1 MQAPAAIAFV
11 ILLPLLAWRVYR
23 RMQRMLGRQ
32 RLSRVRAGLTL
43 VIFPVLIALL
53 AFASH
58 AHPARLG
65 GLAAGL
71 AAGSVL
77 AIYGLRLTRFEPTAD
92 GVFYTPSA
100 HLGVALSLL
109 LVGRV
114 LYRLVEVYRLD
125 PANLPRTPDLML
137 SPLTLV
143 VVGLLAGYYMGYALG
158 LVRWRAPALSGSGGA

>member
-1 MQAPAAIAFV
+1 MQGTAAIALV
-11 ILLPLLAWRVYR
+11 ILVPLLSWRVYR

-43 VIFPVLIALL
+43 AIFPVLIGLL

-58 AHPARLG
+58 AHPAGLAGLAG
-65 GLAAGL
+65 GLAVG
-71 AAGSVL
+71 GVL
-77 AIYGLRLTRFEPTAD
+77 AVYGLRLTRFEESAD

-109 LVGRV
+109 LAGRV

-125 PANLPRTPDLML
+125 PANLPQTPDLML
-137 SPLTLV
+137 SPVTLAI
-143 VVGLLAGYYMGYALG
+143 VGLLAGYYVGYALG
-158 LVRWRAPALSGSGGA
+158 LVRWRAPDPA

>member
-1 MQAPAAIAFV
+1 MQAPAAIALV
-11 ILLPLLAWRVYR
+11 ILVPLLAWRVHR

-43 VIFPVLIALL
+43 AIFPVLVALL

-58 AHPARLG
+58 AHPAGLA

-71 AAGSVL
+71 AAGSLL
-77 AIYGLRLTRFEPTAD
+77 AVYGLRLTRFEATAD

-114 LYRLVEVYRLD
+114 IYRLVEVYRLD
-125 PANLPRTPDLML
+125 GTTLPQTPDLML
-137 SPLTLV
+137 SPLTLAI
-143 VVGLLAGYYMGYALG
+143 VGLLAGYYVGYALG
-158 LVRWRAPALSGSGGA
+158 LVRWRGPVLPGSGSL